1 MQTSSIALP
10 NANISTEYTVKFNSN
25 KTLNLINHCV
35 RDGTSSSQVSS
46 FVYDY
51 ETGIALY
58 EETINITH
66 DDFLFTSI
74 DCDLRDQGT
83 HGLITIS
90 NNNLQTPYNL
100 PFTPIYL
107 FITICAF
114 IFFFTLIKRIIFGRL
129 I

>member
-51 ETGIALY
+51 ETGVALY
-58 EETINITH
+58 EELISITN
-66 DDFLFTSI
+66 DDYLFTSI
-74 DCDLRDQGT
+74 DCDLRDQGK

-90 NNNLQTPYNL
+90 NNNLFTPVNL
-100 PFTPIYL
+100 PYTPIYL
-107 FITICAF
+107 FIF
-114 IFFFTLIKRIIFGRL
+114 IVSVITLFKFIKNLFFGKLL
-129 I
+129 